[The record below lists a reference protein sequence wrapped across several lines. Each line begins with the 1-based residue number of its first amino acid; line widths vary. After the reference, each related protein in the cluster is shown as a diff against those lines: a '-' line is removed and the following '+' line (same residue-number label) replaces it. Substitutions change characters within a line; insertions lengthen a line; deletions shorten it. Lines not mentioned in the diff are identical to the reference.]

1 MSMRNHETTMS
12 DTAASVLANRVAA
25 DMATY
30 DDPAVQRVVLGVVEP
45 EAIAALFVRW
55 TQQHLGVPAVDCWL
69 WAVSVGCVAGFD
81 LADGSK
87 IVVKAY
93 AHDRTRAALRSM
105 QNLQRAALRMQLPV
119 PVPLAGPEPLGE
131 ALAMADAALLDGRH
145 PNLRNPSDRIAA
157 ARGFVEFTEALRG
170 VPDEVAANR
179 PPSER
184 SVSALYPVPHSPLF
198 DFDKTARGAEWIDEL
213 AIEAK
218 ATMDRLDAE
227 VVLAHMDWR
236 GENLRVSYDG
246 DRVVGVYDCDAIRR
260 EREAV
265 AVGEVAAS
273 HTIDWSDPLGPYF
286 ASGSECVEFAQTI
299 EGARGRPFSDMEWSV
314 IRAGIVY
321 AWSYTSRCEHARA
334 VSGHD
339 KPEFQMRAHLSV
351 DGRGILDGVI

>member
-1 MSMRNHETTMS
+1 MRNHETTMS
-12 DTAASVLANRVAA
+12 SDTAASALAKRVAD

-45 EAIAALFVRW
+45 AAIAASFVSW
-55 TQQHLGVPAVDCWL
+55 VQQHLGVPAVDCWL

-87 IVVKAY
+87 VVVKAY
-93 AHDRTRAALRSM
+93 AHDRVRAALLSM
-105 QNLQRAALRMQLPV
+105 QDVQRAALRLGLPV
-119 PVPLAGPEPLGE
+119 PEPLTGPEPLG
-131 ALAMADAALLDGRH
+131 ASLATADAALLEGRH
-145 PNLRNPSDRIAA
+145 PNLLSPSDRIAA
-157 ARGFVEFTEALRG
+157 AMGFVDFTEALRG
-170 VPDEVAANR
+170 VPDDVAANR

-184 SVSALYPVPHSPLF
+184 SVPALYPVPHSPLF
-198 DFDKTARGAEWIDEL
+198 DFDATARGAEWIDEL
-213 AIEAK
+213 AHEAK
-218 ATMDRLDAE
+218 TEMDRLDAD
-227 VVLAHMDWR
+227 VLLAHMDWR
-236 GENLRVSYDG
+236 AENLRVSG

-286 ASGSECVEFAQTI
+286 ASGSECIEFARTI
-299 EGARGRPFSDMEWSV
+299 ETARGRPFSNEEWSV

-321 AWSYTSRCEHARA
+321 AWCYTSRCEHARA

-339 KPEFQMRAHLSV
+339 KPQFQMRARLAAE
-351 DGRGILDGVI
+351 GRRILDGAI